1 MKLKYIAITLPLVM
15 ILHSCEVVDTYVDE
29 LHDIEH
35 QREESVPDSSS
46 DEDKTLFE
54 ITKNSHDFTILTE
67 AVQHADL
74 QDSLDGNTPYT
85 LFAPTDEAFHLL
97 FKELD
102 ISAEEFLAGEYI
114 GALKNTLLYH
124 ILPGLN
130 RIEELLDKGSVHTLK
145 DEILQIR
152 SIDGQVFAGHDDHN
166 YALIIK
172 QDVIAGNGV
181 MHIIE
186 SVMSPSGD
194 PGEGR
199 DDEEGSPPETGDEE
213 NEESEFSDEE
223 EEAPRDEEESDQGDE
238 EEPDHGDDEDSG
250 EEDNPS
256 EEDDP
261 ADEIDF
267 ENYTLIE
274 ILDYQDDFS
283 MFRKAIQVTGLEN
296 EFQSGSQ
303 NSIFVPV
310 NQAFRNYL
318 SNSDISEDELF
329 DESNREFLR
338 NIVLYHIMPGYRD
351 SGHIINRKQV
361 RTANQSFVSVLQ
373 EEGLLYVGNDRN
385 GFAKVLELDI
395 QASNGIIHIID
406 GVLIP

>member
-35 QREESVPDSSS
+35 QREESVSDSSS

-54 ITKNSHDFTILTE
+54 ITKNNHDFTILAE

-74 QDSLDGNTPYT
+74 QDSLDGDTPYT

-97 FKELD
+97 FTELD

-213 NEESEFSDEE
+213 NEEPENPDEE
-223 EEAPRDEEESDQGDE
+223 EETPENEDKGPDDGDE
-238 EEPDHGDDEDSG
+238 G
-250 EEDNPS
+250 EHVD
-256 EEDDP
+256 EDDP

-274 ILDYQDDFS
+274 ILDYQNDFS

-329 DESNREFLR
+329 DASNREFLR
-338 NIVLYHIMPGYRD
+338 DIVLYHIMPGYRD

-395 QASNGIIHIID
+395 QATNGIIHIID